1 MRRIDLCCKLL
12 APFLTG
18 VVLQWAEPLVT
29 TLFVAGWNIVSF
41 FAELGLIWLVYRLIP
56 PLANKKLHKKS
67 EVVEEDNDE
76 TKEDGEEPIV
86 VTAKVS
92 NFKSKAKKVQSWRAT
107 YSVKYSIHNFSF
119 VGPSF
124 YDFLKLR

>member
-86 VTAKVS
+86 VTTKVS

-107 YSVKYSIHNFSF
+107 YSVI
-119 VGPSF
+119 
-124 YDFLKLR
+124 